1 MGHVPSSTWKD
12 GSPPQERLG
21 QHLGTVLT
29 CWAVGGLPSGIS
41 LEDCLFLVLLGEWT
55 MPPPPPPNRA
65 APFLSS
71 SGCLLEGGGDISHPP
86 PSKTAF
92 ITISPPAEPQSLP
105 LFPFVILPPLHPLLE
120 KGSLVVHQVCG
131 WRHIVPC
138 VLGGVPLFPAL
149 YRHGT
154 IEDHSCSGGPG
165 PNLAAVCGFF
175 PARAGLVLRR
185 TWRGGIN
192 TELRWKYAVHQ
203 SFSWS
208 SLPQRWTFA
217 SCCINGG
224 LHCYSPAVLPASSFA
239 PSVSLQHGGSQPLRW
254 NGG

>member
-21 QHLGTVLT
+21 QHVGTVLT
-29 CWAVGGLPSGIS
+29 CWAVGGLLLASRSKIACSLCCLVSGQCHPPHQTGLLHFSPPVAACWRGEGTFPIHHPPRRPSSPS
-41 LEDCLFLVLLGEWT
+41 LHQQ
-55 MPPPPPPNRA
+55 NRKA
-65 APFLSS
+65 SPSSLSS
-71 SGCLLEGGGDISHPP
+71 FC
-86 PSKTAF
+86 
-92 ITISPPAEPQSLP
+92 
-105 LFPFVILPPLHPLLE
+105 PPLHPLLE

-175 PARAGLVLRR
+175 PARASLVLRR

-208 SLPQRWTFA
+208 SLPQRWTLA

-239 PSVSLQHGGSQPLRW
+239 PSVSLQHGGSQPLSW